1 MMMQFSTV
9 NVVATQKNSMVTDLS
24 NSVRCILYPKNNQKI
39 TKQSFKKELGNI
51 VFRKSVFLGVS
62 ITLVQWTI

>member
-9 NVVATQKNSMVTDLS
+9 NVVATQKNSMVTGLS

-62 ITLVQWTI
+62 ITLVQWPI

>member
-9 NVVATQKNSMVTDLS
+9 NVVAIQKNSMVRGLS
-24 NSVRCILYPKNNQKI
+24 NSVRYILYPKNNQKI